1 MTLWAPAKPP
11 GEAEPLTSGGQHFMF
26 EAGAEKA
33 NQPAADRCNIEV
45 AVPQV
50 QAQLALIGW
59 QPGLIKVEHARQ
71 QAAAIIY
78 ELVQVSGVCAAGGI
92 TSKMTL
98 EIEHAQ
104 LQVAI

>member
-1 MTLWAPAKPP
+1 MKPP

-33 NQPAADRCNIEV
+33 NQPAADRCDIEV

-71 QAAAIIY
+71 QAAAILC
-78 ELVQVSGVCAAGGI
+78 ELVQVPTVCATGGI
-92 TSKMTL
+92 TGKVAL
-98 EIEHAQ
+98 ELEQAQ
-104 LQVAI
+104 L